1 MKILQRQC
9 SVCGRHGGLAASA
22 GAAGGTAA
30 YTSVI
35 FERHES
41 MPISRG
47 SEPLMAGF
55 PPVAQST

>member
-1 MKILQRQC
+1 
-9 SVCGRHGGLAASA
+9 LAASA

-47 SEPLMAGF
+47 SVPVMAGF
-55 PPVAQST
+55 PAVAQST